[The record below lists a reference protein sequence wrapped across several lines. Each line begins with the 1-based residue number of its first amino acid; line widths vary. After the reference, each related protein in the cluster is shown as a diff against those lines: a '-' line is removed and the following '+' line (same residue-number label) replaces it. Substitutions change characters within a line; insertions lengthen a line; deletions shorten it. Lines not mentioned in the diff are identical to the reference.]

1 MPEISAVICNRIGDR
16 RQDGLGCI
24 AMHACIYTTL
34 NNVLC
39 VSVCVCVCACEWAEG
54 DPGRCS
60 QVRRMAGLWYSMA
73 SVASRRMS
81 AAAAGDPHPGHIC
94 PGTCHRRAQRRR
106 APAISAR
113 RLPPAAQTPPERVNA
128 APRTCGTN
136 TASPAAAR
144 PKRVPTGRG
153 LLQCSADHKA
163 SSGLRTG
170 RRASRRRNR
179 PARADDWD
187 GATSWKRI
195 RQKSG
200 APLPHYM
207 QA

>member
-73 SVASRRMS
+73 SVASHRMPT
-81 AAAAGDPHPGHIC
+81 AAAG
-94 PGTCHRRAQRRR
+94 GTRIR
-106 APAISAR
+106 
-113 RLPPAAQTPPERVNA
+113 
-128 APRTCGTN
+128 
-136 TASPAAAR
+136 
-144 PKRVPTGRG
+144 
-153 LLQCSADHKA
+153 
-163 SSGLRTG
+163 
-170 RRASRRRNR
+170 
-179 PARADDWD
+179 
-187 GATSWKRI
+187 ATSAPGLATGER
-195 RQKSG
+195 SG
-200 APLPHYM
+200 GERLRSLLGGFRPQPRHLLNE
-207 QA
+207 